1 MSERLSRAFVADLSV
16 RSDGRTIAGIVVP
29 YNTEALV
36 SDGGKPYRAMFAPGA
51 FTRSYSMKRIPL
63 LSQHDMGRNPLG
75 VADRDAWREDAAGL
89 YAEFRVSATQAGD
102 EALALVRDGALD
114 SFSVGF
120 RPVKHSKRDGVV
132 VREEAALRETSLVT
146 FPAYEDARI
155 SAVRAALLEM
165 SEEERAELLRMYG
178 EAHDLAPESSDS
190 TPDVAPESPVDAP
203 ASATRDALTIQHAH
217 LRALAR
223 RKDIL

>member
-1 MSERLSRAFVADLSV
+1 VSERLSRAFVADLSV

-29 YNTEALV
+29 YNREALV
-36 SDGGKPYRAMFAPGA
+36 SDGGKPYREMFAPGA
-51 FTRSYSMKRIPL
+51 FKRSYSMKRIPL

-190 TPDVAPESPVDAP
+190 TPTEAPESPVDAP
-203 ASATRDALTIQHAH
+203 ASATRDALTIRFSH

>member
-1 MSERLSRAFVADLSV
+1 MSESLSRAFVADLSA

-36 SDGGKPYRAMFAPGA
+36 SDGGKPYREMFAPGA
-51 FTRSYSMKRIPL
+51 FKRSYSMKRIPL
-63 LSQHDMGRNPLG
+63 LSQHDMSRNPLG

-190 TPDVAPESPVDAP
+190 TPDEAPESHVDAP
-203 ASATRDALTIQHAH
+203 AGATRDALTIRHSH